1 MREVEPVMDTSHLEL
16 LRADE
21 VARLVGRSKQ
31 AIRASVA
38 AGTFPSPVKVGA
50 RGVAWR
56 RTDLEAWIAA
66 LPAVVPSK
74 KESEA

>member
-1 MREVEPVMDTSHLEL
+1 MDTAQLPL
-16 LRADE
+16 LRINE
-21 VARLVGRSKQ
+21 VALLIGLSKHS
-31 AIRASVA
+31 IRGLVA
-38 AGTFPSPVKVGA
+38 AGTFPSPVKVGV

-56 RTDLEAWIAA
+56 RTEIDAWIAA